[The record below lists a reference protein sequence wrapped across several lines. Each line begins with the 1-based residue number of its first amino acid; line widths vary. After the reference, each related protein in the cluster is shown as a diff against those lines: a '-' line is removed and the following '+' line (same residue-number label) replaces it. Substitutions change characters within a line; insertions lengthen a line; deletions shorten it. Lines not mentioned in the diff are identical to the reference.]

1 MPLCIDVTYMSDLYI
16 AVLVQMGGVTF
27 LTDPVF
33 AQRCSASQWVGPKRY
48 TKPAMQLNEL
58 PSIDFVLLSHNHYDH
73 LCSDSVKAIG
83 NNPLWIVP
91 EGLKQVCMRYR
102 VRRYTCVLALCLLS
116 FKRCHSNLRNVSQR
130 VASSVPIVGITAV
143 DRYRALASAALCR
156 HHAEHLISTRTL
168 LPKQMQ

>member
-1 MPLCIDVTYMSDLYI
+1 MPYCSAVLLQHIRYVSMQHIHACVLYI

-73 LCSDSVKAIG
+73 LCTDSVKAIG

-91 EGLKQVCMRYR
+91 EGLKQVRICLRG
-102 VRRYTCVLALCLLS
+102 VLPALS
-116 FKRCHSNLRNVSQR
+116 
-130 VASSVPIVGITAV
+130 
-143 DRYRALASAALCR
+143 
-156 HHAEHLISTRTL
+156 
-168 LPKQMQ
+168 